1 MTTLEAPSSGI
12 RARALL
18 FLMRTLVAP
27 HLRRDASW
35 AQRRRNLDAA
45 ALPAPRGV
53 QLARVTSPVLGEWLA
68 PDGATGG
75 ASERGV
81 VLYLHGGG
89 YCIGSCRSARDLAG
103 RLARA
108 AGSRAFVPEYRLA
121 PEHPFPAALDDAR
134 EAYRGL
140 LESGVPGARITLAGE
155 SAGGGLALALA
166 VALREAGEPLPGAV
180 VAFSPWTDLGLSGES
195 VAARAHRD
203 PILTLA
209 GEREAALA
217 YLGDRDAREPL
228 ASPLFAELAGLP
240 PISLHVGT
248 EEILFDDST
257 RFAEKA
263 RAAGVPV
270 SLRVWPGLWHN
281 WQSLASVL
289 PEGRMAIEAAAE
301 FIHSL
306 RRETPSQGR

>member
-1 MTTLEAPSSGI
+1 MFAPTVEARPAGL

-18 FLMRTLVAP
+18 LLMRSVVAP

-35 AQRRRNLDAA
+35 AERRRNLDRA
-45 ALPAPRGV
+45 ALPAPTGV
-53 QLARVTSPVLGEWLA
+53 RVERVAAPLDGEWLTPNGAAGGA
-68 PDGATGG
+68 PDG
-75 ASERGV
+75 RV
-81 VLYLHGGG
+81 LLYLHGGG

-108 AGSRAFVPEYRLA
+108 ARARAFVPEYRLA
-121 PEHPFPAALDDAR
+121 PEHRFPAALDDAL
-134 EAYRGL
+134 AAFRGL
-140 LESGVPGARITLAGE
+140 TRAGVPARRIVAAGE

-166 VALREAGEPLPGAV
+166 LALREAGEPLPGGV
-180 VAFSPWTDLGLSGES
+180 VAFSPWTDLGMGGDS
-195 VAARAHRD
+195 VSSRAHRD

-217 YLGDRDAREPL
+217 YLGGRNAREPL
-228 ASPLFAELAGLP
+228 ASPLFAGLAGLP
-240 PISLHVGT
+240 PVSIHVGS

-263 RAAGVPV
+263 RAAGVEV

-289 PEGRMAIEAAAE
+289 PEARHAIEAAAE
-301 FIHSL
+301 FVL
-306 RRETPSQGR
+306 ALPPGA